1 MMRVKHTVMI
11 IDDNRLIRETYR
23 DLFQAE
29 DFVVVEAT
37 NGAEALLWL
46 QRRKAHL
53 ILLDLEMP
61 VMDGRS
67 FLEYRLVHEKIRK
80 IPVLVVSSLA
90 DDARLRQS
98 LLNLG
103 ADRMLQKPVDLP
115 DLVGAVRETLKTPGI
130 SEVWPTMAAPKPS
143 GRQDARVAFTVPIR
157 VRTGAFAETRGRLR
171 DLSASGLGAYL
182 PHRLPQGDT
191 ITVSLTIEGRS
202 LALVGFV
209 HRAASSLTTM
219 GYHHGIR
226 FIEKQETS
234 FPLYTYSFFREHT
247 EVPH

>member
-11 IDDNRLIRETYR
+11 VDDNRLIRETYR

-67 FLEYRLVHEKIRK
+67 FLEYRLVHEKIRE

-103 ADRMLQKPVDLP
+103 ADRLLQKPVHLP

-157 VRTGAFAETRGRLR
+157 VRAGAFAETRGRLR

-182 PHRLPQGDT
+182 PHRLPQGNT

-202 LALVGFV
+202 LALAGFV
-209 HRAASSLTTM
+209 HRTAASLTTM

-226 FIEKQETS
+226 FIEKQENS
-234 FPLYTYSFFREHT
+234 FPLYTYSFFREHA